1 MFGNIIKTI
10 ILICVILP
18 GSAYC
23 EQPEGIKRTIDF
35 IQKKTTIQRP
45 CGIMYC
51 LQRLSFDESG
61 CKVVAKQVYSEERF
75 GKTKLIF
82 IGKANLKDMNPSLI
96 EAEENEIRL
105 HTTNGKPT
113 VINSQN
119 GVTEAGSTFYIFTDK
134 PQDVKQVIEAFR
146 FLIKI
151 CGGQGDIF

>member
-1 MFGNIIKTI
+1 MK
-10 ILICVILP
+10 
-18 GSAYC
+18 ADA
-23 EQPEGIKRTIDF
+23 RW
-35 IQKKTTIQRP
+35 
-45 CGIMYC
+45 
-51 LQRLSFDESG
+51 LQS
-61 CKVVAKQVYSEERF
+61 QVYSEERF